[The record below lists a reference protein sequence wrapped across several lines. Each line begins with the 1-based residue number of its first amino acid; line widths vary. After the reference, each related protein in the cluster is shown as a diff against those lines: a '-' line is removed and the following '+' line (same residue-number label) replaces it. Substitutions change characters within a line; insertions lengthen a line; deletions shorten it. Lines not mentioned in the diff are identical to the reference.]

1 MILLKFEH
9 VEYIYARYNLMTI
22 KDSKLTDG
30 SKIFIANVYLFGAN
44 ASGGREGKQFKGWS
58 YGWITREGFTSI
70 QCNMVI
76 MR

>member
-44 ASGGREGKQFKGWS
+44 ASGGREGKQFKG
-58 YGWITREGFTSI
+58 
-70 QCNMVI
+70 
-76 MR
+76 